1 MLEAPACVL
10 KVITRFTINEASEVD
25 KMAVVIVIITLTAP
39 FLWFPFMTPLKMV
52 KIWTH
57 TYGVSYLNN
66 DTILISMP
74 PELFNVFCVF

>member
-1 MLEAPACVL
+1 MLEAPKYVL
-10 KVITRFTINEASEVD
+10 KVITSLTINEASEVD
-25 KMAVVIVIITLTAP
+25 KMATVIVIITLTAP
-39 FLWFPFMTPLKMV
+39 FIWFLFMTPLKMV

-66 DTILISMP
+66 TILISMP